1 MRDFLLK
8 MYSYMRRL
16 SSDNPLH
23 AAVAVALAMLEREDR
38 LAVCDALICGR
49 LPVQQLPADILSQ
62 DADPAVALGAAIA
75 LKTQAEGSVVVAPLM
90 QEQTRSESFQTLL
103 RLAAAMYLPIIFLME
118 CGTDFPDDLQAQ
130 AALDDVERIHADGQD
145 AMRLMP
151 AIRLAIDK
159 AREGDGATLIEC
171 VCDGYARIKPADRL
185 AKVLITEGYAR
196 PEELL

>member
-8 MYSYMRRL
+8 MYSYMKRL
-16 SSDNPLH
+16 SSDDPLH
-23 AAVAVALAMLEREDR
+23 AAAAVALAMLEKGDR
-38 LAVCDALICGR
+38 LTVCDALISGR
-49 LPVQQLPADILSQ
+49 PPLKELPCDILSR

-75 LKTQAEGSVVVAPLM
+75 LKSQAEGGVVAVPLS
-90 QEQTRSESFQTLL
+90 QAQTRSEEFQTLL

-118 CGTDFPDDLQAQ
+118 CDEDFPDDLQAQ

-159 AREGDGATLIEC
+159 AREGDGATLIGC
-171 VCDGYARIKPADRL
+171 VCDPNAKISPADRL

-196 PEELL
+196 PEELI